1 MAVDGPRTAESLR
14 YLACALAS
22 LKPPPWE
29 KVKKLSRLCP
39 ANPSSTT
46 DVFTL
51 DQHGTDG
58 ILALGLFEL
67 NSNLQYKAKIMPYL
81 LEVLK
86 GLPSAKWIEAREPA
100 LQSDSPLAG
109 EFTFSFVTLMSGLAA
124 KDNSLDGDIIKL
136 QLTLFNTLVDQCC
149 AYQDLTEHKKVSFC
163 CTTVPLLLGV
173 AQALGVSSVYVSDPS
188 LTANLLFP
196 HHAGRATP
204 RESQLSRALIRAAP
218 RRFLSFSQEKRDC
231 SYHLSDAQLSSVISK
246 VESLMNLQVL
256 QGLDVVLSDCIQSGM
271 LFNNF
276 HFQSFS
282 EALMLSMVTLLRDLC
297 QNTPGISSNVA
308 SKAHEIGKVVFTT
321 VKSEFQKKPEI
332 SATSMHWK
340 LQTVSSCVDLMVW
353 TTLEQDDQEGDNLCQ
368 SIAEFLCSNLAVS
381 LSQSDSGHFI
391 LSCLEGL
398 ATLAEKLPT
407 LASIVLNSMKD
418 FLLQPAPL
426 LVKLSENVKKPLASI
441 VMTVSSDSSDGG
453 VTIGHSSSVKQ
464 DSQDTAYQNVR
475 KVALDSICRALKS
488 GQTIEEN
495 CIQAFLASVANRLYI
510 SESSDGNSTLISTN
524 AILILGHVA
533 FVLHAVPK
541 TTESVLTILQQRFC
555 RPPSSLDPLIV
566 EQLGNL
572 ILTGSEQCYQQI
584 MNMFMKISIDAGS
597 MAYSTEPSVNDKTDG
612 YRHCGLAVI
621 NAYSNVAAN
630 LEGETQLQDYL
641 VRLLEL
647 FVQLGLESKRVSEKA
662 PVAFKA
668 SSSAGNLGVLIPVI
682 SIVMQR
688 SPVITDPKPRLH
700 KLFRD
705 FWLYCVVMGFGVEGS
720 GLWPHEWYDGVCQIA
735 RKSPLLL
742 GTGHL
747 RSELLYNSA
756 LRNDSVNPAELNEV
770 RTSLL
775 ETLGNPQEIIALV
788 NKLNFGQ
795 CTYLLSVYRL
805 ESLRVSSDPGMFYSI
820 FDYLED
826 RAIEKDKAGIWQC
839 ISAVGDK
846 VFSVFLT
853 VMSNKPRTIE
863 REVELERHAQFLLVK
878 FNHLQ
883 KRIRRVAD
891 KYLSSFVDK
900 FPHLLWNGRVLHFM
914 LDLLQELSQCLN
926 HPNENHQAIE
936 INVPNSVPFSLVV
949 SEEMD
954 GREGT
959 VRDFAARC
967 SGIIMEAIKWA
978 PETTRSLLQDYIMKL
993 ENASQG
999 VAHHTGLSLA
1009 TENVLQFAGLNPSSV
1024 AVSKVFLDKRP
1035 NCVKQD
1041 SSQMV
1046 AGLSL
1051 RNRYLGEV
1059 AGMREVLSCQTLN
1072 DQDPNV
1078 ALSAAL
1084 NQQLIEAKESSEDAF
1099 VAAMFRASAFLITS
1113 EAVDRNMLRNICWS
1127 PADVFTKLSM
1137 STAVNCWEW
1146 IMGARQDLELQLLSK
1161 ISAAWQWTVCRRVGL
1176 FATDIQVENPLS
1188 AFSENRSP
1196 PTPPNVVPHD
1206 IWIKFLVR
1214 RFEVIKYYSH
1224 DQVEI
1229 FATMLQRCL
1238 PFSVERKNSL
1248 SRHISTL
1255 RARFRLL
1262 NLGLSM
1268 LQGNFL
1274 TNAVVKNVLRERIYC
1289 NALDYFS
1296 IEPMWPVSKDAELR
1310 EDIQVLIKFWQAI
1323 HSDKKYIKH
1332 FMVAAHVDGGQLLQH
1347 SSSSSSQY
1355 TSGSSGL
1362 GPYLQ
1367 GNRWMNTIPLSSNLS
1382 SRRSATGTSV
1392 EKEATANQ
1400 HVLKDYLK
1408 RRNLILA
1415 LIRREIE
1422 RLSTWHN
1429 SLARPDLN
1437 FTGLDLL
1444 VNWANQTVFTERSWR
1459 DLVRLAWHISPDI
1472 AVFLP
1477 ARFKEVSAVHKEV
1490 SRLVRIHPT
1499 AVSDLPEAIQYL
1511 VTEKNIKADVPELTH
1526 LLCWSAVTPLQAMA
1540 YFSQQYPPHPLTAQY
1555 AIRVLQ
1561 SFPPDTIL
1569 LYIPQLVQAT
1579 RYDAL
1584 GFVSEYILWAARHSQ
1599 LLAHQLIWNMKT
1611 NVFTDEEAQHKDP
1624 EIGAHLEKLID
1635 RICNSL
1641 SGTALDFYKRE
1652 FDFFDEVTAISGT
1665 IRPYPKGTERKQACL
1680 DALSKIQ
1687 AQEGVYLPSNPEA
1700 LVLGIDYN
1708 SGTPMQSAA
1717 KAPFLAR
1724 FRVKHCGIQELEN
1737 INTSKDFSSSDSDE
1751 EGRKDKSPKIYWQAA
1766 IFKVGDDVRQDMLA
1780 LQVISLFKNIFEQ
1793 VGLDVYLKPYR
1804 VVATAPGNGVIECVP
1819 DSKSRDQLGR
1829 QTEVDL
1835 YEYYQKTYGDESS
1848 AAFQQARA
1856 NFIKSMAAYSIVSF
1870 LLQIK
1875 DRHNGNLML
1884 NRAGHIIHIDFG
1896 FMFESSPGG
1905 NLGFEPDMK
1914 LSHEMVMIM
1923 GGTME
1928 SPSFR
1933 WFMDL
1938 CVKSYLTVRPYQ
1950 EAIVSLVALML
1961 DTGLPCFRG
1970 ETLKRLRARFSPAQ
1984 SEREAAAYMV
1994 KVIRDSYLNY
2004 RTRVYDLIQLAQN
2017 QIPC

>member
-1 MAVDGPRTAESLR
+1 MAVNGTKPAESLR
-14 YLACALAS
+14 HLACSLAALNPA
-22 LKPPPWE
+22 PWE
-29 KVKKLSRLCP
+29 KVKRLSRLCP
-39 ANPSSTT
+39 ANPASDTE
-46 DVFTL
+46 VFVF
-51 DQHGTDG
+51 DQRGTDG
-58 ILALGLFEL
+58 VLALGLFEL
-67 NSNLQYKAKIMPYL
+67 HSSLQYKEKIMPYL
-81 LEVLK
+81 VNVLK
-86 GLPSAKWIEAREPA
+86 SLPTAKWLEARGPELSPT
-100 LQSDSPLAG
+100 SPLAG
-109 EFTFSFVTLMSGLAA
+109 EFAFCFVTLMSGLAA

-136 QLTLFNTLVDQCC
+136 QLNLFNTVIEQCC
-149 AYQDLTEHKKVSFC
+149 SYQELPDLKKANFC
-163 CTTVPLLLGV
+163 RTTVPLLLGV

-188 LTANLLFP
+188 LITKLLFP
-196 HHAGRATP
+196 NNSGHATP
-204 RESQLSRALIRAAP
+204 TELQLPKALSRSAP
-218 RRFLSFSQEKRDC
+218 RRFLSFPQGKRDS
-231 SYHLSDAQLSSVISK
+231 SYHLSDVQLKDLITK
-246 VESLMNLQVL
+246 VEQLITSPIL
-256 QGLDVVLSDCIQSGM
+256 QGLDSVLSDCIQADLLKTS
-271 LFNNF
+271 FPF
-276 HFQSFS
+276 HSFS
-282 EALMLSMVTLLRDLC
+282 EAVLLSMVTLLRDLC
-297 QNTPGISSNVA
+297 QNTPGISASVA
-308 SKAHEIGKVVFTT
+308 SRAYNVGKQVFTT
-321 VKSEFQKKPEI
+321 VKAEFQKKAEN
-332 SATSMHWK
+332 SAASLPWK
-340 LQTVSSCVDLMVW
+340 LQTVSASVDLMVW
-353 TTLEQDDQEGDNLCQ
+353 TAALQDEQDGDTLCQ
-368 SIAEFLCSNLAVS
+368 NISEFLCSSLAVS
-381 LSQSDSGHFI
+381 LAQTGSCLFI
-391 LSCLEGL
+391 LCCLEGL
-398 ATLAEKLPT
+398 ATLAEKIPSLTRP
-407 LASIVLNSMKD
+407 VLTSLKD

-426 LVKLSENVKKPLASI
+426 LVKLSENKKKPTAANI
-441 VMTVSSDSSDGG
+441 VMTVSSDTNDKYLTVS
-453 VTIGHSSSVKQ
+453 HSSNKETE
-464 DSQDTAYQNVR
+464 DSPYQKVR
-475 KVALDSICRALKS
+475 KVTLDSICRVLKS
-488 GQTIEEN
+488 GQTVDEN
-495 CIQAFLASVANRLYI
+495 CVQAFLARVANRLYI

-524 AILILGHVA
+524 AIQTLGYVA
-533 FVLHAVPK
+533 FMLHSVPK

-566 EQLGNL
+566 EQLGYL
-572 ILTGSEQCYQQI
+572 VLTGSEQSYQQI
-584 MNMFMKISIDAGS
+584 MGMFMKITVDAGS
-597 MAYSTEPSVNDKTDG
+597 MAYSPEPSINDKTEG
-612 YRHCGLAVI
+612 YRHCALAVI
-621 NAYSNVAAN
+621 NAYTNIAAN
-630 LEGETQLQDYL
+630 LDGETKLQDYL

-688 SPVITDPKPRLH
+688 LPVISDPKPRLH

-720 GLWPHEWYDGVCQIA
+720 GIWPHEWYEGVCQIA
-735 RKSPLLL
+735 SKSPLLL

-747 RSELLYNSA
+747 RSELMYNSA
-756 LRNDSVNPAELNEV
+756 LRNDSVAPAELNEV
-770 RTSLL
+770 RTTLL
-775 ETLGNPQEIIALV
+775 ETLENPAEIVTLV

-805 ESLRVSSDPGMFYSI
+805 ESLRVSSDPGKFYSI

-826 RAIEKDKAGIWQC
+826 KAIEKDKAGIWQC

-846 VFSVFLT
+846 VFSVFLN
-853 VMSNKPRTIE
+853 VMSNKPRTME
-863 REVELERHAQFLLVK
+863 RETELERHAQFLLVK

-883 KRIRRVAD
+883 KWIRRVAD

-914 LDLLQELSQCLN
+914 LDLLQELSKCLN
-926 HPNENHQAIE
+926 HPNENHQKIE
-936 INVPNSVPFSLVV
+936 ITVPSSVPVRLLVP
-949 SEEMD
+949 EEMD

-967 SGIIMEAIKWA
+967 SGIIKEALKWA
-978 PETTRSLLQDYIMKL
+978 PETTRSLLQDYIMEL
-993 ENASQG
+993 GNASQG
-999 VAHHTGLSLA
+999 GIHHTGLSLA

-1024 AVSKVFLDKRP
+1024 AVSHVFLEKRP
-1035 NCVKQD
+1035 KCVKQD
-1041 SSQMV
+1041 TSQV
-1046 AGLSL
+1046 VSGLTL
-1051 RNRYLGEV
+1051 RSRYLGEIS
-1059 AGMREVLSCQTLN
+1059 GIRELLTSQTSKN
-1072 DQDPNV
+1072 KDVNET
-1078 ALSAAL
+1078 LSAML
-1084 NQQLIEAKESSEDAF
+1084 NKQLEEAKSGKEDAF
-1099 VAAMFRASAFLITS
+1099 VAAMFRASAFLVTS
-1113 EAVDRNMLRNICWS
+1113 QAVDRQLLHNLCWC
-1127 PADVFTKLSM
+1127 PADLFTELSM
-1137 STAVNCWEW
+1137 STAVSCWEW
-1146 IMGARQDLELQLLSK
+1146 IMGARQDLELPMLSK
-1161 ISAAWQWTVCRRVGL
+1161 ISAAWQWTVCRRIGL
-1176 FATDIQVENPLS
+1176 FAADQLTESPLA
-1188 AFSENRSP
+1188 AFSDNRSP
-1196 PTPPNVVPHD
+1196 PTPPNVAPHD

-1214 RFEVIKYYSH
+1214 RFEVIKYYSR

-1229 FATMLQRCL
+1229 FVTMLQRCL
-1238 PFSVERKNSL
+1238 PLSVQRKNFV
-1248 SRHISTL
+1248 SRHIAAL

-1262 NLGLSM
+1262 HLGLSI
-1268 LQGNFL
+1268 LQGDFL
-1274 TNAVVKNVLRERIYC
+1274 SNSVMKNVLRERIYC

-1296 IEPMWPVSKDAELR
+1296 VEPMWPVSKDVELR
-1310 EDIQVLIKFWQAI
+1310 EDIQVLIKFWQAML
-1323 HSDKKYIKH
+1323 SDKKYMKY
-1332 FMVAAHVDGGQLLQH
+1332 FMVAAPVDTSQLLTH
-1347 SSSSSSQY
+1347 GSSTGSQY
-1355 TSGSSGL
+1355 TSGSSGI
-1362 GPYLQ
+1362 GPFLQ
-1367 GNRWMNTIPLSSNLS
+1367 GNRWMNTIPLSSSLS
-1382 SRRSATGTSV
+1382 SRRSATEGSTG
-1392 EKEATANQ
+1392 KEATGGQ

-1429 SLARPDLN
+1429 SMARPELN
-1437 FTGLDLL
+1437 FTGMESL
-1444 VNWANQTVFTERSWR
+1444 VNWANQTVFTERIWR

-1499 AVSDLPEAIQYL
+1499 AVAELPEALQYL
-1511 VTEKNIKADVPELTH
+1511 VTEKNIKADIPELTH
-1526 LLCWSAVTPLQAMA
+1526 ILCWSAIPPVQAMA

-1555 AIRVLQ
+1555 AFRVLQ
-1561 SFPPDTIL
+1561 SFPPDAIL

-1584 GFVSEYILWAARHSQ
+1584 GFVSEYIMWAARHSQ

-1611 NVFTDEEAQHKDP
+1611 NVFTDEEALHKDS
-1624 EIGAHLEKLID
+1624 EIGGHLENLIE
-1635 RICNSL
+1635 RITNSL

-1652 FDFFDEVTAISGT
+1652 FDFFDKVTAISGT
-1665 IRPYPKGTERKQACL
+1665 IRPYPKGPERKQACL
-1680 DALSKIQ
+1680 EALSKIK

-1700 LVLGIDYN
+1700 LVLDIDHK

-1724 FRVKHCGIQELEN
+1724 FKVKHCGIQELETMN
-1737 INTSKDFSSSDSDE
+1737 SSKDFSSSDSEDE
-1751 EGRKDKSPKIYWQAA
+1751 KEKNKIYWQAA

-1835 YEYYQKTYGDESS
+1835 YEYYQKTYGDESTS
-1848 AAFQQARA
+1848 AFQQARA

-1938 CVKSYLTVRPYQ
+1938 CVKAYLSVRPYQ

>member
-1 MAVDGPRTAESLR
+1 M
-14 YLACALAS
+14 
-22 LKPPPWE
+22 
-29 KVKKLSRLCP
+29 P
-39 ANPSSTT
+39 AY
-46 DVFTL
+46 V
-51 DQHGTDG
+51 
-58 ILALGLFEL
+58 
-67 NSNLQYKAKIMPYL
+67 
-81 LEVLK
+81 VLM
-86 GLPSAKWIEAREPA
+86 
-100 LQSDSPLAG
+100 
-109 EFTFSFVTLMSGLAA
+109 FS
-124 KDNSLDGDIIKL
+124 
-136 QLTLFNTLVDQCC
+136 
-149 AYQDLTEHKKVSFC
+149 VS
-163 CTTVPLLLGV
+163 LGV
-173 AQALGVSSVYVSDPS
+173 V
-188 LTANLLFP
+188 
-196 HHAGRATP
+196 
-204 RESQLSRALIRAAP
+204 
-218 RRFLSFSQEKRDC
+218 
-231 SYHLSDAQLSSVISK
+231 
-246 VESLMNLQVL
+246 
-256 QGLDVVLSDCIQSGM
+256 
-271 LFNNF
+271 
-276 HFQSFS
+276 
-282 EALMLSMVTLLRDLC
+282 
-297 QNTPGISSNVA
+297 
-308 SKAHEIGKVVFTT
+308 
-321 VKSEFQKKPEI
+321 
-332 SATSMHWK
+332 
-340 LQTVSSCVDLMVW
+340 
-353 TTLEQDDQEGDNLCQ
+353 
-368 SIAEFLCSNLAVS
+368 
-381 LSQSDSGHFI
+381 
-391 LSCLEGL
+391 
-398 ATLAEKLPT
+398 
-407 LASIVLNSMKD
+407 
-418 FLLQPAPL
+418 
-426 LVKLSENVKKPLASI
+426 
-441 VMTVSSDSSDGG
+441 
-453 VTIGHSSSVKQ
+453 
-464 DSQDTAYQNVR
+464 
-475 KVALDSICRALKS
+475 
-488 GQTIEEN
+488 
-495 CIQAFLASVANRLYI
+495 
-510 SESSDGNSTLISTN
+510 
-524 AILILGHVA
+524 
-533 FVLHAVPK
+533 
-541 TTESVLTILQQRFC
+541 
-555 RPPSSLDPLIV
+555 
-566 EQLGNL
+566 
-572 ILTGSEQCYQQI
+572 
-584 MNMFMKISIDAGS
+584 
-597 MAYSTEPSVNDKTDG
+597 
-612 YRHCGLAVI
+612 
-621 NAYSNVAAN
+621 
-630 LEGETQLQDYL
+630 
-641 VRLLEL
+641 
-647 FVQLGLESKRVSEKA
+647 
-662 PVAFKA
+662 
-668 SSSAGNLGVLIPVI
+668 
-682 SIVMQR
+682 
-688 SPVITDPKPRLH
+688 
-700 KLFRD
+700 
-705 FWLYCVVMGFGVEGS
+705 
-720 GLWPHEWYDGVCQIA
+720 
-735 RKSPLLL
+735 
-742 GTGHL
+742 
-747 RSELLYNSA
+747 
-756 LRNDSVNPAELNEV
+756 AELNEV

-839 ISAVGDK
+839 ISAVGDR

-1113 EAVDRNMLRNICWS
+1113 EVVDRNMLRSICWS
-1127 PADVFTKLSM
+1127 PADVFTELSM

-1526 LLCWSAVTPLQAMA
+1526 VLCWSAVTPLQAMA

-1561 SFPPDTIL
+1561 SFPPDAIL

-1700 LVLGIDYN
+1700 LVLSIDYN

>member
-1 MAVDGPRTAESLR
+1 MAVDGPRPAESLR
-14 YLACALAS
+14 HLACSLAALDPA
-22 LKPPPWE
+22 PWE

-39 ANPSSTT
+39 ANPSSPS
-46 DVFTL
+46 DVFIL
-51 DQHGTDG
+51 DQRGTDG

-67 NSNLQYKAKIMPYL
+67 HSNLQYKEKIIPYL
-81 LEVLK
+81 VDVLK
-86 GLPSAKWIEAREPA
+86 GLPNAKWLEAREPVS
-100 LQSDSPLAG
+100 LTKSPLAG
-109 EFTFSFVTLMSGLAA
+109 EFAFCFVTLMSGLAA
-124 KDNSLDGDIIKL
+124 KDNTLDGDIIKM
-136 QLTLFNTLVDQCC
+136 QLSLFNTLVDQCC
-149 AYQDLTEHKKVSFC
+149 AYPELIEHKRVNFC
-163 CTTVPLLLGV
+163 RTTVPLLLGV

-188 LTANLLFP
+188 LITQLLFP
-196 HHAGRATP
+196 NHSGQATP
-204 RESQLSRALIRAAP
+204 KEPQLPRALSRSAP
-218 RRFLSFSQEKRDC
+218 RRFLSFPQGKRDD
-231 SYHLSDAQLSSVISK
+231 SYHLSDEQLNNLITK
-246 VESLMNLQVL
+246 VEQLISPQIL
-256 QGLDVVLSDCIQSGM
+256 QGLDNVLSDCLQAGA
-271 LFNNF
+271 LLNKFP
-276 HFQSFS
+276 FQSFS
-282 EALMLSMVTLLRDLC
+282 EAIMLSMVTLLRDLC
-297 QNTPGISSNVA
+297 QNTPGISVSVA
-308 SKAHEIGKVVFTT
+308 ARAHEVGKVVFTT
-321 VKSEFQKKPEI
+321 VKAEFQKKSENTAVSLP
-332 SATSMHWK
+332 WK
-340 LQTVSSCVDLMVW
+340 LQTVSASIDLMVW
-353 TTLEQDDQEGDNLCQ
+353 TAALQEEQDGDTLCQ
-368 SIAEFLCSNLAVS
+368 NISEFLCSNLAVS
-381 LSQSDSGHFI
+381 LAQKGSCLFI
-391 LSCLEGL
+391 LCCLEGL
-398 ATLAEKLPT
+398 ATLAEKIPSLTRP
-407 LASIVLNSMKD
+407 VLNSLKD

-426 LVKLSENVKKPLASI
+426 LVKLSEIAEKPTAANI
-441 VMTVSSDSSDGG
+441 VMTVSSETSVSCLTVGQSSGWKKDAEDSPY
-453 VTIGHSSSVKQ
+453 HK
-464 DSQDTAYQNVR
+464 VR
-475 KVALDSICRALKS
+475 RVALDSICRALKS
-488 GQTIEEN
+488 GQAIDEN
-495 CIQAFLASVANRLYI
+495 CVQAFLASVANRLYI
-510 SESSDGNSTLISTN
+510 SESSDGNSTLISTS
-524 AILILGHVA
+524 AILTLGYVA
-533 FVLHAVPK
+533 FMLHSVPK
-541 TTESVLTILQQRFC
+541 TTESVLAILQQRFC
-555 RPPSSLDPLIV
+555 HPPSPLDPLIV
-566 EQLGNL
+566 EQLGYL
-572 ILTGSEQCYQQI
+572 ILNGSEQCYQQV
-584 MNMFMKISIDAGS
+584 MGMFMKITVDAGS
-597 MAYSTEPSVNDKTDG
+597 MAYSPEPSINDKTEG

-630 LEGETQLQDYL
+630 LQGEVQLQDYL

-662 PVAFKA
+662 PAAFKA

-688 SPVITDPKPRLH
+688 LPVISDPKPRLH

-720 GLWPHEWYDGVCQIA
+720 GIWPYEWYEGVCQIA
-735 RKSPLLL
+735 SKSPLLL

-747 RSELLYNSA
+747 RSELMYNSA
-756 LRNDSVNPAELNEV
+756 LRNDSVAPAELNEV

-775 ETLGNPQEIIALV
+775 ETLGNPAEIVTLV

-805 ESLRVSSDPGMFYSI
+805 ESLRVSSDPGKFYSI

-826 RAIEKDKAGIWQC
+826 KAIEKDKAGIWQC

-846 VFSVFLT
+846 VFSVFLG
-853 VMSNKPRTIE
+853 VMSNKPRTTD
-863 REVELERHAQFLLVK
+863 RETELERHAQFLLVK

-900 FPHLLWNGRVLHFM
+900 FPHLLWNGKVLHFM
-914 LDLLQELSQCLN
+914 LDLLQELSKCLN
-926 HPNENHQAIE
+926 HPNENHQTIE
-936 INVPNSVPFSLVV
+936 INVPSSVPFSLIVP
-949 SEEMD
+949 EEMD

-978 PETTRSLLQDYIMKL
+978 PETTRSLLQDYFMKL

-999 VAHHTGLSLA
+999 VSYHTGLSLA
-1009 TENVLQFAGLNPSSV
+1009 TENVLQYAGLNPSSI
-1024 AVSKVFLDKRP
+1024 AVSGVFLEKRP

-1046 AGLSL
+1046 SGLTL
-1051 RNRYLGEV
+1051 RSRYLGEIF
-1059 AGMREVLSCQTLN
+1059 GMRELLTCQSPN
-1072 DQDPNV
+1072 NQDVNG
-1078 ALSAAL
+1078 ALSTML
-1084 NQQLIEAKESSEDAF
+1084 NKQLVEAKSSDEYSF
-1099 VAAMFRASAFLITS
+1099 VAAMFRASAFLVTS
-1113 EAVDRNMLRNICWS
+1113 KGVDRELLHNVCWC
-1127 PADVFTKLSM
+1127 PADLFTELSM
-1137 STAVNCWEW
+1137 STAVSCWEW
-1146 IMGARQDLELQLLSK
+1146 IMGARQDLELPLLSK
-1161 ISAAWQWTVCRRVGL
+1161 ISAAWQWTVCRRIGL
-1176 FATDIQVENPLS
+1176 FAADLKVESPLA
-1188 AFSENRSP
+1188 AFSDSRSP
-1196 PTPPNVVPHD
+1196 PTPPNVAPHD
-1206 IWIKFLVR
+1206 IWIKFLAR
-1214 RFEVIKYYSH
+1214 RFQVIKYYSY

-1238 PFSVERKNSL
+1238 PLCVEKRNVL
-1248 SRHISTL
+1248 SRHIAAL

-1262 NLGLSM
+1262 HLGLSM
-1268 LQGNFL
+1268 LQGEFL
-1274 TNAVVKNVLRERIYC
+1274 TNSVMKNVLRERIYY
-1289 NALDYFS
+1289 NALDYFG
-1296 IEPMWPVSKDAELR
+1296 IEPMWPVSKDTELR
-1310 EDIQVLIKFWQAI
+1310 EDVQVLIKFWQAM
-1323 HSDKKYIKH
+1323 HSDKKYMKF
-1332 FMVAAHVDGGQLLQH
+1332 FMLAPVHATGLLPQ
-1347 SSSSSSQY
+1347 SSSGGSQY

-1367 GNRWMNTIPLSSNLS
+1367 GNRWMNTIPLSSSLS
-1382 SRRSATGTSV
+1382 SRRSATGTSTD
-1392 EKEATANQ
+1392 KEATGSQ
-1400 HVLKDYLK
+1400 HILKDYLK
-1408 RRNLILA
+1408 RRNLIIA

-1429 SLARPDLN
+1429 PMARPELS
-1437 FTGLDLL
+1437 FTGVESL
-1444 VNWANQTVFTERSWR
+1444 VNWANQTVFTERIWR

-1477 ARFKEVSAVHKEV
+1477 ARFKEISAVHKEV

-1499 AVSDLPEAIQYL
+1499 AVADLPEAIQYL
-1511 VTEKNIKADVPELTH
+1511 VTEKNIKADIPELTH
-1526 LLCWSAVTPLQAMA
+1526 VLCWAAIPPVQAMA

-1555 AIRVLQ
+1555 AFRVLQ
-1561 SFPPDTIL
+1561 SFPPDAIL

-1584 GFVSEYILWAARHSQ
+1584 GFVSEYILWAAQHSQ

-1611 NVFTDEEAQHKDP
+1611 NVFTDEEALHKDP
-1624 EIGAHLEKLID
+1624 EIGAHLENLID
-1635 RICNSL
+1635 RIKNSL
-1641 SGTALDFYKRE
+1641 SGTALEFYKRE
-1652 FDFFDEVTAISGT
+1652 FDFFDKVTSISGT
-1665 IRPYPKGTERKQACL
+1665 IRPFPKGPERKQACL
-1680 DALSKIQ
+1680 EALSKIQ

-1700 LVLGIDYN
+1700 LVLSIDYN

-1724 FRVKHCGIQELEN
+1724 FKVKHCGIQEMEN
-1737 INTSKDFSSSDSDE
+1737 MNTSEGFSSSDSEGE
-1751 EGRKDKSPKIYWQAA
+1751 EDKAKIYWQAA

-1848 AAFQQARA
+1848 SAFQQARA

-1938 CVKSYLTVRPYQ
+1938 CVKAYLTVRPYQ

-1984 SEREAAAYMV
+1984 SEREAAAYMA

>member
-1 MAVDGPRTAESLR
+1 MVVDGPRISESLR
-14 YLACALAS
+14 YLACALAA
-22 LKPPPWE
+22 LNPAPWE

-39 ANPSSTT
+39 ACPDSLS
-46 DVFTL
+46 DAFIL
-51 DQHGTDG
+51 DKRGSDG

-67 NSNLQYKAKIMPYL
+67 HSNLQYKEKIMPYL
-81 LEVLK
+81 LDVLK
-86 GLPSAKWIEAREPA
+86 SLASAKWIETREPA
-100 LQSDSPLAG
+100 LQSESPLAG

-124 KDNSLDGDIIKL
+124 KDNSLEGDIVEL
-136 QLTLFNTLVDQCC
+136 QLNLFNTLVDQCC
-149 AYQDLTEHKKVSFC
+149 TYKNLTDNKKGYFC
-163 CTTVPLLLGV
+163 RTTVPLLLGV
-173 AQALGVSSVYVSDPS
+173 AQALGVSRAYVSDTS
-188 LTANLLFP
+188 LINKSLFP
-196 HHAGRATP
+196 HPTGRATP
-204 RESQLSRALIRAAP
+204 KEPQLP
-218 RRFLSFSQEKRDC
+218 RVLHCASPRQFLSFPQGNRYSGYR
-231 SYHLSDAQLSSVISK
+231 LSNAQISGVISK
-246 VESLMNLQVL
+246 VEKLINMEVL
-256 QGLDVVLSDCIQSGM
+256 QGLDVVLSDCIHAGM
-271 LFNNF
+271 LFDRF
-276 HFQSFS
+276 PFQSFS
-282 EALMLSMVTLLRDLC
+282 EAVILSMVTMLRDLC
-297 QNTPGISSNVA
+297 QNTPGISLVVSR
-308 SKAHEIGKVVFTT
+308 KAHELGKVVFTT
-321 VKSEFQKKPEI
+321 VKTEFQKKSEV
-332 SATSMHWK
+332 STTSIYWK

-353 TTLEQDDQEGDNLCQ
+353 TLEQDDQEGDKLCQ

-381 LSQSDSGHFI
+381 LTLSDNGHFI
-391 LSCLEGL
+391 LCCLEGL
-398 ATLAEKLPT
+398 ATLSEKFPS
-407 LASIVLNSMKD
+407 LASHVLNSMKD
-418 FLLQPAPL
+418 FLLGPAPL
-426 LVKLSENVKKPLASI
+426 LVNLSASAKKPLASI
-441 VMTVSSDSSDGG
+441 VMKVSSDSSDGA
-453 VTIGHSSSVKQ
+453 VTVGHSSGVKQ
-464 DSQDTAYQNVR
+464 DSQNSTYQNVH

-488 GQTIEEN
+488 GQTIDEN

-510 SESSDGNSTLISTN
+510 SESSDSNSTLISTS
-524 AILILGHVA
+524 AIIILGHVA
-533 FVLHAVPK
+533 FTLHDVPK

-555 RPPSSLDPLIV
+555 HPPSSLDPLIV

-584 MNMFMKISIDAGS
+584 MNMFMRISIDAGS
-597 MAYSTEPSVNDKTDG
+597 IAYSAEPSINDKTEG

-621 NAYSNVAAN
+621 NAFSNVAAN
-630 LEGETQLQDYL
+630 LQGETKLQDYL

-662 PVAFKA
+662 HVTFKA
-668 SSSAGNLGVLIPVI
+668 SSSAGNLGVLIPVL

-688 SPVITDPKPRLH
+688 LPVITEPKPRLH

-735 RKSPLLL
+735 SKSPLLL

-747 RSELLYNSA
+747 RSELMYNSA
-756 LRNDSVNPAELNEV
+756 LRNDSVNP
-770 RTSLL
+770 
-775 ETLGNPQEIIALV
+775 
-788 NKLNFGQ
+788 LNFGQ

-805 ESLRVSSDPGMFYSI
+805 ESLRVSSDPGKFYSI

-826 RAIEKDKAGIWQC
+826 RAIEKDKA
-839 ISAVGDK
+839 
-846 VFSVFLT
+846 VFLS

-863 REVELERHAQFLLVK
+863 REAELERHAQFLLVK

-883 KRIRRVAD
+883 KRVRRVAD

-926 HPNENHQAIE
+926 HPNENHQTIE
-936 INVPNSVPFSLVV
+936 INVPYGVPFNLTV

-967 SGIIMEAIKWA
+967 SEIIMEAIKWA

-999 VAHHTGLSLA
+999 VSHHTGLSLA

-1041 SSQMV
+1041 SSQLV
-1046 AGLSL
+1046 SGLSL

-1059 AGMREVLSCQTLN
+1059 IGMREMLACQATN
-1072 DQDPNV
+1072 DQDPNI
-1078 ALSAAL
+1078 ALSVVL
-1084 NQQLIEAKESSEDAF
+1084 NKQLIEAKSGNEDVF
-1099 VAAMFRASAFLITS
+1099 VAAMFRATAFLVTS
-1113 EAVDRNMLRNICWS
+1113 RAVDRDLLHNICWT
-1127 PADVFTKLSM
+1127 PADVFSDLSL
-1137 STAVNCWEW
+1137 STAVSCWEW

-1176 FATDIQVENPLS
+1176 FSVDLQVESPLS
-1188 AFSENRSP
+1188 SFSENRSP

-1214 RFEVIKYYSH
+1214 RFEVIKYYSR

-1229 FATMLQRCL
+1229 FASMLQRCL
-1238 PFSVERKNSL
+1238 PLSVGRKNSV
-1248 SRHISTL
+1248 SRHISTF

-1274 TNAVVKNVLRERIYC
+1274 TNSVLKNVLRERIYC
-1289 NALDYFS
+1289 NALDYF
-1296 IEPMWPVSKDAELR
+1296 SKDAELR
-1310 EDIQVLIKFWQAI
+1310 EDIQVLIKFWQAM

-1332 FMVAAHVDGGQLLQH
+1332 FMVAGHVEGSQLLQH
-1347 SSSSSSQY
+1347 NSPNASQY
-1355 TSGSSGL
+1355 TSGSSSI

-1382 SRRSATGTSV
+1382 SRRSATGASV
-1392 EKEATANQ
+1392 DKEGTANQ

-1415 LIRREIE
+1415 LVRREIE

-1429 SLARPDLN
+1429 PLAQLDLN
-1437 FTGLDLL
+1437 FTGLELL
-1444 VNWANQTVFTERSWR
+1444 VTWANQTVFTERSWR

-1477 ARFKEVSAVHKEV
+1477 ARFKEIPAIQKEV
-1490 SRLVRIHPT
+1490 SRL
-1499 AVSDLPEAIQYL
+1499 YL
-1511 VTEKNIKADVPELTH
+1511 VTEKNIKADIPELTH
-1526 LLCWSAVTPLQAMA
+1526 LLCWAAVTPVQAMA

-1561 SFPPDTIL
+1561 SSPPDAIL

-1611 NVFTDEEAQHKDP
+1611 NVFTDEEAQQKDP
-1624 EIGAHLEKLID
+1624 EIGAHLENLID
-1635 RICNSL
+1635 RISKSL
-1641 SGTALDFYKRE
+1641 SGTALDFFKRE
-1652 FDFFDEVTAISGT
+1652 FDFFDKVTSISGT
-1665 IRPYPKGTERKQACL
+1665 IRPYPKGPERKRACL

-1700 LVLGIDYN
+1700 LVLAIDHN

-1724 FRVKHCGIQELEN
+1724 FKVKHCGIQELEN
-1737 INTSKDFSSSDSDE
+1737 INTSKDFSSSDSDD
-1751 EGRKDKSPKIYWQAA
+1751 EGRKDNPPKIYWQAA

-1875 DRHNGNLML
+1875 DRHNGNLMI